1 MRRIRTTCSRKSGS
15 AEEKKKKKRS
25 KSDKLRIA
33 AYVLLYIG
41 AFAVMTIPFR
51 AIWYWLDYYVV
62 RPEKYALTSFPWH
75 TSLVVDAVI
84 TGGVFLVLI
93 ILHLILL
100 YLADKKEAG
109 RHERQQPKH

>member
-1 MRRIRTTCSRKSGS
+1 MKN
-15 AEEKKKKKRS
+15 RS
-25 KSDKLRIA
+25 KSDKLRLA

-75 TSLVVDAVI
+75 TSLVADAVI